1 MKILDTK
8 SVTKYSSY
16 LMLIAFLILTFLL
29 IYFILGYN
37 ICHYNQKNTNP
48 FLSNTFS
55 IEHLGPYPVY
65 RINYPFTETKFISGI
80 LNNSLDFI
88 IGIIG
93 FGGFAFY
100 FFCLY
105 KILKSLSRPKT
116 FNKSVIIWI
125 RTFMFYNFIFVF
137 IYILFWIF
145 ISGSFNPVQLIF
157 GTSPFILLGFV
168 SAFVNSFF
176 KKGFEMQTENDLT
189 I

>member
-1 MKILDTK
+1 MKILDTR
-8 SVTKYSSY
+8 SITKYSSY
-16 LMLIAFLILTFLL
+16 LMFIIFLILTFFL
-29 IYFILGYN
+29 IYFIVGYN
-37 ICHYNQKNTNP
+37 ICNYNQKSAEP
-48 FLSNTFS
+48 ILSDTFS
-55 IEHLGPYPVY
+55 IEHISSYPVY
-65 RINYPFTETKFISGI
+65 RINYPFTDIKFISGI

-105 KILKSLSRPKT
+105 KVLQSLSMPKI
-116 FNKSVIIWI
+116 FNKSVIRWI
-125 RTFMFYNFIFVF
+125 RIFMVYNFIFVF

-157 GTSPFILLGFV
+157 GTFPFILLGFV

-176 KKGFEMQTENDLT
+176 KRGFEMQNENDLT